1 MLSEYLPEEE
11 IDMDRALGMVNESK
25 KQIER
30 MDTFV
35 ETMRKMSSLDT
46 RELVV
51 EEITSMQLEIDI
63 QAELN
68 VFEKKFGKEMRI
80 RMCGNSRKIFG
91 R

>member
-1 MLSEYLPEEE
+1 M
-11 IDMDRALGMVNESK
+11 
-25 KQIER
+25 
-30 MDTFV
+30 

-68 VFEKKFGKEMRI
+68 VFEKNLERDA
-80 RMCGNSRKIFG
+80 N
-91 R
+91 